1 MEFSIIPFRGKD
13 GTLAGVGA
21 IMRDVTR
28 RFEEMKA
35 LRAGAASG
43 TRQKP

>member
-1 MEFSIIPFRGKD
+1 
-13 GTLAGVGA
+13 
-21 IMRDVTR
+21 MRDVTQ

-43 TRQKP
+43 ARQKP